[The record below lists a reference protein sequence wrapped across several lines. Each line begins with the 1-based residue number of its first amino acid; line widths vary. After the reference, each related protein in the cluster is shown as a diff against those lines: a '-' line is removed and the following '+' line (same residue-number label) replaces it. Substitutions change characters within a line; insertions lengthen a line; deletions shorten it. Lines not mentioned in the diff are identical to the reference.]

1 MIIPKIY
8 NRYVKPRLRGNT
20 SLIEMALTLDSC
32 LDLIPNEFRQRLHH
46 KLEEGGSLVK
56 IARSIRDWKIAAYF
70 LPGIEDQDVAAI
82 EHDQSLSL
90 DLQK

>member
-1 MIIPKIY
+1 M
-8 NRYVKPRLRGNT
+8 RLQCA
-20 SLIEMALTLDSC
+20 SLIEMALTLEAC
-32 LDLIPNEFRQRLHH
+32 LDLIPNKFRRRLHD
-46 KLEEGGSLVK
+46 KLEEGGRLVK

-70 LPGIEDQDVAAI
+70 LPGIEDQDIAAI